1 MKYDSK
7 VMHQQAFERADHAR
21 YVKAAGKAGL
31 TAWIQML
38 CEKEVKRDNRVIS
51 NRAKGAKGE

>member
-1 MKYDSK
+1 MKYDNKIRCPIS
-7 VMHQQAFERADHAR
+7 FERADHAR

-38 CEKEVKRDNRVIS
+38 CEKECKRDSRKINNR
-51 NRAKGAKGE
+51 NNKGE

>member
-1 MKYDSK
+1 MKYDHK
-7 VMHQQAFERADHAR
+7 VTHLQAFERADHAR

-38 CEKEVKRDNRVIS
+38 CEKECKRDARKINNR
-51 NRAKGAKGE
+51 NNKGE

>member
-7 VMHQQAFERADHAR
+7 VMHQQAFERSDHAR

-38 CEKEVKRDNRVIS
+38 AERECKRDARVNKNR
-51 NRAKGAKGE
+51 NNKGE